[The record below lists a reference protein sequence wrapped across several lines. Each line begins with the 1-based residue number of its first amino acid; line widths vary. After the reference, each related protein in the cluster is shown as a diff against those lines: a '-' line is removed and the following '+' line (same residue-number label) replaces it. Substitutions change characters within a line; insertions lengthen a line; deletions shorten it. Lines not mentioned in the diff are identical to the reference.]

1 MRPLS
6 QKFYLIP
13 LLFHFQVRTQ
23 VADIYDIL
31 TREEIQQKR
40 EGDQY
45 VVGIYKEVP
54 KHAVSKESKVISM
67 KNKYGSEF
75 TCLVPRLEA
84 DIEEQSAEAESKS
97 DGVEKAAVEEVE
109 IYEEPDEDLVEQESG
124 EELAVLDKLTWFLQN
139 YEGSCLKYDA
149 GFWKTKVCFQPVPH
163 ITQWHDKTTFDLGKL
178 SGVFDPENPE
188 HRRLKSVARPR
199 KKTKKPFLQL
209 AFTGGTDGRISL
221 VNIGCAHIYDR
232 VKKLSE
238 PIQLVY
244 VFDLST
250 KLACNYETDF
260 WRDLRTKKQKKKQNV
275 AQSPVLN
282 ELTGSVEEILDET
295 FSKLKKKGSNKKS
308 CLYYTPGWFTFEI
321 CYQKHILQ
329 YHMERSRAKYGP
341 MKLKEKVTQQFSL
354 GDWDGAPL
362 NIITGSTPENTYAE
376 AVFVEGTECDLTAKP
391 RRSTV
396 RFKCNKDIKS
406 TRIELFQEVETCV
419 YLFVIGISSLCN
431 LEGFKTEP
439 LNTKEIICY
448 LANSPPDIAKV
459 ENSDASDDFLDEDS
473 ML

>member
-6 QKFYLIP
+6 LKLYLIP
-13 LLFHFQVRTQ
+13 LLFHFQVSTQ
-23 VADIYDIL
+23 VSDIYDIL
-31 TREEIQQKR
+31 TRDENQQKR

-45 VVGIYKEVP
+45 VIGIYKEVP
-54 KHAVSKESKVISM
+54 DHAVSKESKVISM

-75 TCLVPRLEA
+75 TCLVPRPEA
-84 DIEEQSAEAESKS
+84 DKDELSTESESKS
-97 DGVEKAAVEEVE
+97 EGVESAAVEEVE
-109 IYEEPDEDLVEQESG
+109 VIEESAEDLVAQESV
-124 EELAVLDKLTWFLQN
+124 EEPAVLEKLAWFLQN

-163 ITQWHDKTTFDLGKL
+163 IIQWHDETTFDLGKL

-232 VKKLSE
+232 VKKLAE

-250 KLACNYETDF
+250 KLACNWENDSQ
-260 WRDLRTKKQKKKQNV
+260 RIKKQKQNLT
-275 AQSPVLN
+275 QSLVSD
-282 ELTGSVEEILDET
+282 ESTGSVEEILDET
-295 FSKLKKKGSNKKS
+295 FSTLKAKGSNKKS
-308 CLYYTPGWFTFEI
+308 CLYYRPGWFTFEI

-329 YHMERSRAKYGP
+329 YHMERSRAKNEP
-341 MKLKEKVTQQFSL
+341 MKVKQKVTQQFSL
-354 GDWDGAPL
+354 GDWDGHPL
-362 NIITGSTPENTYAE
+362 NIIKGSTPENTYAE
-376 AVFVEGTECDLTAKP
+376 AVFVEGTECDLTGKL

-419 YLFVIGISSLCN
+419 YLFVVGISSLCN
-431 LEGFKTEP
+431 LEGFKTKP

-448 LANSPPDIAKV
+448 LANSPPDISNV
-459 ENSDASDDFLDEDS
+459 ENTDSSDYF
-473 ML
+473 

>member
-1 MRPLS
+1 
-6 QKFYLIP
+6 
-13 LLFHFQVRTQ
+13 

-31 TREEIQQKR
+31 TRDEIQQQR

-54 KHAVSKESKVISM
+54 NHAASKDAKVISM

-75 TCLVPRLEA
+75 TCLVPRPDA
-84 DIEEQSAEAESKS
+84 DKEEQSAEAESKS
-97 DGVEKAAVEEVE
+97 QGVEIAAVEDVEV
-109 IYEEPDEDLVEQESG
+109 YEEPDWDLVGQESV
-124 EELAVLDKLTWFLQN
+124 EEPVVLDKLTWFLQN

-149 GFWKTKVCFQPVPH
+149 GFWQTKVCFQPVPH
-163 ITQWHDKTTFDLGKL
+163 IIQWHDKTTFDLGKL

-188 HRRLKSVARPR
+188 HRRLKPVVRLR

-221 VNIGCAHIYDR
+221 VNIGCARIYDR
-232 VKKLSE
+232 VKKLAE
-238 PIQLVY
+238 PIELVY

-250 KLACNYETDF
+250 KLACTYED
-260 WRDLRTKKQKKKQNV
+260 DSLKIKKQNQKLEQPIV
-275 AQSPVLN
+275 SD
-282 ELTGSVEEILDET
+282 ESTDSVEEILHET
-295 FSKLKKKGSNKKS
+295 FSKLKTKGSNKKS
-308 CLYYTPGWFTFEI
+308 CLHYTPGWFTFEI

-329 YHMERSRAKYGP
+329 YHKERSRVKNEP
-341 MKLKEKVTQQFSL
+341 RKVKEKVTQQYSL
-354 GDWDGAPL
+354 GDWDGHPL
-362 NIITGSTPENTYAE
+362 KIITGSTPQNTYAE
-376 AVFVEGTECDLTAKP
+376 AVFVEGTECDLTGKP

-396 RFKCNKDIKS
+396 RFKCNKDIRS

-419 YLFVIGISSLCN
+419 YLFVVGISSLCN
-431 LEGFKTEP
+431 LEEFKTEP

-459 ENSDASDDFLDEDS
+459 ENTDASEEFLDEDS